1 MNCPACGHDNPL
13 SVTYCQQCGD
23 NLNMDA
29 DAIAQSYRER
39 ARGDAVK
46 STSHY
51 TKNMFM
57 FGIALFF
64 LSISMFVMTGGVPE
78 KPLGV
83 IPSAS
88 NGSSYVEVQYELEV
102 DIPALPIPLGP
113 PPGDN
118 NKKKKKK

>member
-1 MNCPACGHDNPL
+1 MNCPTCGHDNPL

-29 DAIAQSYRER
+29 DQIAESYKER

-57 FGIALFF
+57 FGVALFF
-64 LSISMFVMTGGVPE
+64 LAISMFVMTGGGPT

-83 IPSAS
+83 VPSAS
-88 NGSSYVEVQYELEV
+88 NGAGYVEVEYELEV
-102 DIPALPIPLGP
+102 DIPALPIELGEP
-113 PPGDN
+113 PPPPRPER
-118 NKKKKKK
+118 KR